1 MNEKHLPTL
10 NPGDSHMESL
20 IAAAIQGHAD
30 TREAMRWLVRQLVPA
45 TQPAGVTDEQI
56 NAAYLAWCKTN
67 GTPESFARAIL
78 ALRPERV
85 PMTDEQRQS
94 AKRTPR
100 EIARSLKESGMA
112 CNCDLDRWEPE
123 KATGHSHVCRI
134 HKAAMSAH
142 HGITTQAKKEQE

>member
-1 MNEKHLPTL
+1 MSKEH
-10 NPGDSHMESL
+10 
-20 IAAAIQGHAD
+20 
-30 TREAMRWLVRQLVPA
+30 
-45 TQPAGVTDEQI
+45 TQQAEVTD
-56 NAAYLAWCKTN
+56 A
-67 GTPESFARAIL
+67 
-78 ALRPERV
+78 
-85 PMTDEQRQS
+85 QRQS

-142 HGITTQAKKEQE
+142 HGITAQAKKETP